1 MTNWERTRIKMQPTD
16 SIRNEQPSNH
26 KEKEDILEVY
36 NLSKTFQIKDT
47 SGRKGQ
53 LQAVNDVSFTI
64 QKGETFSLVGESG
77 CGKSTLA
84 RTILGLHPADDGS
97 KIVFKGEDITNL
109 PRAKQKQFARQAQ
122 LIFQDPSACLNP
134 RRTIRQ
140 ILLEPFK
147 IHKMKNGE
155 AKITELLD
163 LVGLASRYLDMYP
176 HEMSGGQ
183 KQRVGIARALA
194 LDPELIVCD
203 EPVSA
208 LDVSIQA
215 QVINLLEDLQK
226 QLDLTYLFI
235 SHDLSVVHHISDRIG
250 VMYLGEIV
258 ELTTRD
264 KLYDEA
270 QHPYTKSLLSS
281 IPETDGQQRE
291 KIILKGDVPSP
302 SNPPAGC
309 KFHTRCPAVMDIC
322 KKEVPEFTQTNH
334 DHTVA
339 CHLYTK

>member
-1 MTNWERTRIKMQPTD
+1 MQQID
-16 SIRNEQPSNH
+16 LIN
-26 KEKEDILEVY
+26 KETSVKHNDAENILEVSH
-36 NLSKTFQIKDT
+36 LKKTFDIKSSD
-47 SGRKGQ
+47 GKKGH
-53 LQAVNDVSFTI
+53 LTAVNDVSFSVK
-64 QKGETFSLVGESG
+64 KGETFSLVGESG

-84 RTILGLHPADDGS
+84 RTLLGLHPSDDGS
-97 KIVFKGEDITNL
+97 KVIFKDEDITNI
-109 PRAKQKQFARQAQ
+109 PKSKQKQFAKQAQ

-147 IHKMKNGE
+147 IHKLKNGE
-155 AKITELLD
+155 ARIVELLD
-163 LVGLASRYLDMYP
+163 LVGLGSRYMDMYP

-215 QVINLLEDLQK
+215 QVINLLEDLQEK
-226 QLDLTYLFI
+226 LNLTYLFI
-235 SHDLSVVHHISDRIG
+235 SHDLSVVHHISDRVG

-264 KLYDEA
+264 QLYNNTL
-270 QHPYTKSLLSS
+270 HPYTKSLLSS
-281 IPETDGQQRE
+281 IPETDGTSKE

-302 SNPPAGC
+302 ANPPSGC
-309 KFHTRCPAVMDIC
+309 RFHTRCPSAMDIC
-322 KKEVPEFTQTNH
+322 KTVAPEFREKDSNH
-334 DHTVA
+334 FVA
-339 CHLYTK
+339 CHLYTE

>member
-1 MTNWERTRIKMQPTD
+1 MSQNDIS
-16 SIRNEQPSNH
+16 SIATASNYSVS
-26 KEKEDILEVY
+26 ENILDVSH
-36 NLSKTFQIKDT
+36 LKKTFQIKGPD
-47 SGRKGQ
+47 GKKGH
-53 LQAVNDVSFTI
+53 LSAVDDVSFTI
-64 QKGETFSLVGESG
+64 KKGETFSLVGESG
-77 CGKSTLA
+77 CGKSTLG
-84 RTILGLHPADDGS
+84 RTLLGLYEPDRGS
-97 KIVFKGEDITNL
+97 KIIFNGEDITNI
-109 PRAKQKQFARQAQ
+109 PKSKKKQFAKKAQ

-155 AKITELLD
+155 AKITELMD
-163 LVGLASRYLDMYP
+163 MVGLASRFLDRFP

-215 QVINLLEDLQK
+215 QVINLLEDLQR
-226 QLDLTYLFI
+226 QLNLTYLFI
-235 SHDLSVVHHISDRIG
+235 SHDLSVVHHISDRVA
-250 VMYLGEIV
+250 VMYLGKIV

-264 KLYDEA
+264 ELYEKT
-270 QHPYTKSLLSS
+270 QHPYTKALLSS
-281 IPETDGQQRE
+281 IPDTGRTSRE

-302 SNPPAGC
+302 SNPPSGC
-309 KFHTRCPAVMDIC
+309 RFHTRCPSVMDIC
-322 KKEVPEFTQTNH
+322 KTEVPDFIQTDSSH
-334 DHTVA
+334 FVA
-339 CHLYTK
+339 CHLCTK